1 MWRGANNGVR
11 VVVDGEVHVER
22 VEKIEAVA
30 VDGVPSPPPMTT
42 AAARVV
48 LPPPGKAAAPDVN
61 ELAANSGDGKA
72 VRDINEIAADFI
84 RRSKKKFQG
93 SGATTKYGQKVIT

>member
-30 VDGVPSPPPMTT
+30 VDGVPSPTTAT

-48 LPPPGKAAAPDVN
+48 LPPPGKAAPD
-61 ELAANSGDGKA
+61 NSSGGTW
-72 VRDINEIAADFI
+72 
-84 RRSKKKFQG
+84 RRSNEG
-93 SGATTKYGQKVIT
+93 SAITAKGHRP

>member
-61 ELAANSGDGKA
+61 ELA
-72 VRDINEIAADFI
+72 EEFI
-84 RRSKKKFQG
+84 RRNKAAFQRG
-93 SGATTKYGQKVIT
+93 IGDHRQRP

>member
-30 VDGVPSPPPMTT
+30 VDGVPSPTTAT

-48 LPPPGKAAAPDVN
+48 LPPPVPGEAGWVITP
-61 ELAANSGDGKA
+61 ANSGDGKA
-72 VRDINEIAADFI
+72 VRDINEIAEDFI

-93 SGATTKYGQKVIT
+93 LGATTNYGQKVII

>member
-1 MWRGANNGVR
+1 MQRGGTNGVR
-11 VVVDGEVHVER
+11 EVHVDG
-22 VEKIEAVA
+22 VEKQLEPVKNGIQSPMATNHGVVPVPGEAGWVIT
-30 VDGVPSPPPMTT
+30 P
-42 AAARVV
+42 
-48 LPPPGKAAAPDVN
+48 
-61 ELAANSGDGKA
+61 ANSGDGKA

>member
-30 VDGVPSPPPMTT
+30 VDGRPP
-42 AAARVV
+42 ASSCHRRAR
-48 LPPPGKAAAPDVN
+48 PAPDVN
-61 ELAANSGDGKA
+61 ELA
-72 VRDINEIAADFI
+72 EEFI
-84 RRSKKKFQG
+84 RRNMAAFQRG
-93 SGATTKYGQKVIT
+93 IGDHRQRP